1 MLGEYSIMDLVTLG
15 TIVANVAV
23 ILGIIVQLYRDNKA
37 LLRELEM
44 LSKEH
49 DGLSKEHDRLSKE
62 HDRLSKEHD
71 GLSKEHQMIKNDTTY
86 IADEMKLEKMA
97 RENLYKNTSRAK
109 EILDTMDMMKEV
121 VLQNAQLNS
130 EISVLKSKNQ
140 ELIQTQNDNSMDKLF
155 VVIQNIDRKLSGLE
169 QYHESEEIRS
179 ILKRIESELS
189 ENN

>member
-1 MLGEYSIMDLVTLG
+1 MLGEYSIMDWVTLG

-23 ILGIIVQLYRDNKA
+23 ILGVIVQLYRDNKA
-37 LLRELEM
+37 LSRELEM

-49 DGLSKEHDRLSKE
+49 DG
-62 HDRLSKEHD
+62 LSKEHD

-109 EILDTMDMMKEV
+109 EILDTMDLMKEV
-121 VLQNAQLNS
+121 VLQNAQLNL
-130 EISVLKSKNQ
+130 EISVLKAKNQ
-140 ELIQTQNDNSMDKLF
+140 ELIQSKNNTSLDKLF
-155 VVIQNIDRKLSGLE
+155 GVIQNIDRKLSGLE

-189 ENN
+189 ESNQ

>member
-49 DGLSKEHDRLSKE
+49 DGLSKE

-130 EISVLKSKNQ
+130 EISVLKSNNQ

-189 ENN
+189 ENNQ